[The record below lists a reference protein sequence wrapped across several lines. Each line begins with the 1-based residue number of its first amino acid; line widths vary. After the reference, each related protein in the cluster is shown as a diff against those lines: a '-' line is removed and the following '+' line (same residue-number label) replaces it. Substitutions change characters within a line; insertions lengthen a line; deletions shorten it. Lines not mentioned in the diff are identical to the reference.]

1 MKYTQTG
8 VQDTFKSLVFFPNGM
23 GALILKTGES
33 YDVVPATGNQDDY
46 DLLENLAK
54 TTDKGGLDK
63 VLDEIRL
70 AQVD

>member
-33 YDVVPATGNQDDY
+33 YDGQDPY
-46 DLLENLAK
+46 
-54 TTDKGGLDK
+54 TDVLHEAMAACGI
-63 VLDEIRL
+63 VLD
-70 AQVD
+70 